1 MKTALISGITG
12 QDGSYLAELLLDKG
26 YAVHGLVRRS
36 SQFNRGRIEHLRSE
50 GRGLELHY
58 ADLHDQTT
66 LRRVFSRVKPDEFY
80 HLAGQSHVGLSFEIP
95 ESTVAETAIATLSLL
110 EICRD
115 MERPPRIFHAASSEI
130 FGVPES
136 FPQSEETAM
145 RPVNPYGCAKGFAA
159 NLCRVYREAHG
170 MYVVNGIMYNHESP
184 RRGESF
190 VTRKIAEAAARIA
203 EGSAEVLEL
212 GNLDSARDWGYAPEY
227 VEGMWAA
234 VQQEGAEDYV
244 FATGKLTTVREFA
257 IGAFGEAGVR
267 LEFEGEGV
275 EEVARDVASGRRIL
289 RVNPGFFR
297 RIDSHRL
304 VGNPAKAKAVLG
316 WEATVTGIEVAR
328 KLTRAFIG

>member
-1 MKTALISGITG
+1 MKSALISGITG
-12 QDGSYLAELLLDKG
+12 QDGSYLAELLLAKG
-26 YAVHGLVRRS
+26 YAVHGLVRRA
-36 SQFNRGRIEHLRSE
+36 SQFNRGRIEHLRAD
-50 GRGLELHY
+50 GRALELHY

-66 LRRVFSRVKPDEFY
+66 LRRVFTRVQPDEFY

-115 MERPPRIFHAASSEI
+115 LGKAPRFFHAASSEI

-136 FPQSEETAM
+136 FPQDEETPL
-145 RPVNPYGCAKGFAA
+145 RPVNPYGCAKAFAA

-203 EGSAEVLEL
+203 QGSAEVLEL

-227 VEGMWAA
+227 VAGIWATL
-234 VQQEGAEDYV
+234 QQDRAEDYV
-244 FATGKLTTVREFA
+244 LATGQLTTVREFA
-257 IGAFGEAGVR
+257 IGAFEAAGIT
-267 LEFEGEGV
+267 LEFTGAGLAET
-275 EEVARDVASGRRIL
+275 ACDAASGRTVL

-304 VGNPAKAKAVLG
+304 VGNPSKAKEVLG
-316 WEATVTGIEVAR
+316 WEASIAGMEVAR
-328 KLTRAFIG
+328 KLTRAFIA